1 MLNALRLAEN
11 RVLVEQLRLM
21 YSGLTFSILPM
32 FTAIFFLVWT
42 LSNGHNQTL
51 LLLWAALLC
60 IINASFIL
68 HARYQLEHGFL
79 MQRPR
84 QLVGWLLV
92 FFALGGTGW
101 GLLAYAAIGNSTP
114 VGTIVVISVLAG
126 ILGGAVGFLSALVPL
141 FVAFSIPVVALTTLK
156 LLQLDDPSY
165 NAFGLISLMYLGVLN
180 IQCYNAGLAV
190 HAAIELRF
198 ENLALLKKTESAQL
212 AAELASTAKS
222 KFLAV
227 ASHDLRQPVFAQG
240 LFLEVLS
247 RTDLTQHQA
256 EILASARSASTASS
270 EMLNTLLDFSRIEAS
285 VVEPKI
291 LAFQLQG
298 IFDKIENDLS
308 PVAIAKGL
316 TYRSRQTSAVAES
329 DGALVELVLRNLVS
343 NAIRYTQHGGL
354 LVACR
359 QHGASLVV
367 EVWDTG
373 IGIARENREII
384 FREFHQLGSPE
395 RDCRKGLGL
404 GLAIADGF
412 TRVIGQRLT
421 LKSTLGRGSCFRLTL
436 PRSSDWQGGA
446 PDITSVTTTISLAG
460 LHMLVIDDDEAV
472 LSGMAHLLRSWG
484 CSVDT
489 AELIEQAQE
498 LARARRPDVVLT
510 DYRLRGHRTGL
521 QAISILRQQLGQT
534 LPVLMLTGDTAPN
547 RLRET
552 LSSGVPLLHKP
563 ISPAQLL
570 QTLTTLVN
578 RP

>member
-21 YSGLTFSILPM
+21 YGGLTFSILPM
-32 FTAIFFLVWT
+32 FTAIFLLVWT
-42 LSNGHNQTL
+42 LSNVDNHNQL
-51 LLLWAALLC
+51 LVWAAMLS

-68 HARYQLEHGFL
+68 HARYQLVHGFL
-79 MQRPR
+79 MKRPR
-84 QLVGWLLV
+84 RLVGWLLI

-101 GLLAYAAIGNSTP
+101 GLLAYVAIGNSTP
-114 VGTIVVISVLAG
+114 VGTIMVISVLAG
-126 ILGGAVGFLSALVPL
+126 VLGGAVGLLSALVPL
-141 FVAFSIPVVALTTLK
+141 FVAFSIPLVALTTLR

-180 IQCYNAGLAV
+180 VQCYNAGLAV
-190 HAAIELRF
+190 RAAIELRF
-198 ENLALLKKTESAQL
+198 ENLELLKKTESAQL
-212 AAELASTAKS
+212 EAELANTAKS
-222 KFLAV
+222 KFLAA

-270 EMLNTLLDFSRIEAS
+270 EMLSTLLDFSRIEAD
-285 VVEPKI
+285 VVEPTM

-298 IFDKIENDLS
+298 IFDKIENDLA
-308 PVAIAKGL
+308 PMARAKGL
-316 TYRSRQTSAVAES
+316 TYRSRQTSAVAQS

-359 QHGASLVV
+359 QRGASLVV

-373 IGIARENREII
+373 IGIAPENHEAI
-384 FREFHQLGSPE
+384 FREFHQLGNPE
-395 RDCRKGLGL
+395 RDRRKGLGL

-412 TRVIGQRLT
+412 AKVLGQRLT
-421 LKSTLGRGSCFRLTL
+421 LKSTPGRGSCFRLTL
-436 PRSSDWQGGA
+436 PRSVNWQGAALEITLA
-446 PDITSVTTTISLAG
+446 PATISLAG
-460 LHMLVIDDDEAV
+460 LRMLVIDDDEAV

-489 AELIEQAQE
+489 AESIEQAQE
-498 LARARRPDVVLT
+498 LASARRPDIVLT

-521 QAISILRQQLGQT
+521 QAVSILRQQLGQT
-534 LPVLMLTGDTAPN
+534 LPVLMLTGDTAPD

-563 ISPAQLL
+563 ISPTQLL

-578 RP
+578 RL